1 MVNPYRFYTYAYL
14 REDKTPYYVGKGSGK
29 RIYSKE
35 KNINLPKDKSRII
48 FLKQNITE
56 EEAFRHEIYM
66 IAFFDKDKEFYS
78 MRTIGDRF
86 FEDKDAWV
94 VGKYGL
100 EFLNEIFEIERI
112 EEELK

>member
-1 MVNPYRFYTYAYL
+1 MRFRNIEFRWGETNNKYELIQWYKIHQIEETGTY
-14 REDKTPYYVGKGSGK
+14 EQ
-29 RIYSKE
+29 KE
-35 KNINLPKDKSRII
+35 
-48 FLKQNITE
+48 
-56 EEAFRHEIYM
+56 HCCVV
-66 IAFFDKDKEFYS
+66 AFFDKTKEGYD

-100 EFLNEIFEIERI
+100 EFLNEIFEIEKV

>member
-1 MVNPYRFYTYAYL
+1 MRFRDIEFRWSVVNNKYELVKWNTPT
-14 REDKTPYYVGKGSGK
+14 EDSFFKDPTCYV
-29 RIYSKE
+29 
-35 KNINLPKDKSRII
+35 
-48 FLKQNITE
+48 
-56 EEAFRHEIYM
+56 
-66 IAFFDKDKEFYS
+66 IAFFDKDKECYN

-100 EFLNEIFEIERI
+100 EFLNEIFEIERQ